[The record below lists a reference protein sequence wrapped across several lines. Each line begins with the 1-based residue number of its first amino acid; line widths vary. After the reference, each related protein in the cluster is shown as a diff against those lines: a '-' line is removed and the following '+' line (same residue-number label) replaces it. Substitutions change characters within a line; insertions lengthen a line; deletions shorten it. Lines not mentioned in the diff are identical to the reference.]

1 MIRFAKVTRMVSN
14 IVAEIKGIGGT
25 TQNRM
30 ISLKGLY
37 SKPKNENAL
46 VIPLSKGNNQDVI
59 LVLQKEKDLNDGD
72 VYLTDDKSFIHF
84 HFNGDSI
91 ELKTKD
97 LVFNVDTFKV
107 NATSVDFNTDSI
119 KFNATTVDFDSDAFK
134 VNADSMAFDSSS
146 IKVNAET
153 VGFDSDSIKVNA
165 DSVGFDSSSIKINAD
180 SVDFDGCSIKN
191 NGTPIDD
198 THVHPQNAGNDFG
211 GGVDSSPPK

>member
-14 IVAEIKGIGGT
+14 ILAEIKGIGGT

-30 ISLKGLY
+30 VSLKGLY
-37 SKPKNENAL
+37 SKPKGENAV

-59 LVLQKEKDLNDGD
+59 FVLQKEVDLDDGD
-72 VYLTDDKSFIHF
+72 VYLTDDKSYIHF

-107 NATSVDFNTDSI
+107 NAS
-119 KFNATTVDFDSDAFK
+119 
-134 VNADSMAFDSSS
+134 
-146 IKVNAET
+146 
-153 VGFDSDSIKVNA
+153 
-165 DSVGFDSSSIKINAD
+165 
-180 SVDFDGCSIKN
+180 SVDFDGCTIKN

-198 THVHPQNAGNDFG
+198 THVHPQTAGDHFG
-211 GGVDSSPPK
+211 GGTDTSPPK